1 VEILPSE
8 QSVIRLL
15 LEGCIST
22 SKALLI
28 LLLSCLY
35 LAPAHAAEGNPEAEY
50 QNPFSDYVPFEDEY
64 DVDEDERF
72 MYFGKFFAVGM
83 GSGIQTFGGNIGK
96 LYNTALPVLDAKLIY
111 FFDFRLA
118 GQLGITSSN
127 HAFTADPNGF
137 VEVNIFKANLDL
149 KYYFDTQNYAAAVTA
164 ANPYFIAGLSQVYR
178 TQAFNTLDEVSK
190 DNSIAYSA
198 GLGIEF
204 ALSPRKTALGVEG
217 RYHVMNFKD
226 RYDQT
231 YLRSGIADTTGP
243 MYSLLTNVI
252 FFF

>member
-1 VEILPSE
+1 M
-8 QSVIRLL
+8 LL
-15 LEGCIST
+15 
-22 SKALLI
+22 
-28 LLLSCLY
+28 
-35 LAPAHAAEGNPEAEY
+35 LAPAPGAKAADGNPEAEY

-72 MYFGKFFAVGM
+72 MYFGKFFAVGLGTGM
-83 GSGIQTFGGNIGK
+83 QTFGGNIGK

-118 GQLGITSSN
+118 GQIGINSAN
-127 HAFTADPNGF
+127 HAFNAEPEGG
-137 VEVNIFKANLDL
+137 VQVNIFRVNVDL

-164 ANPYFIAGLSQVYR
+164 ANPYLIGGLSEVYR
-178 TQAFNTLDEVSK
+178 TQAFSDLNTVDK

-198 GLGIEF
+198 GLGVEF
-204 ALSPRKTALGVEG
+204 ALNPRKTALGIEG
-217 RYHVMNFKD
+217 RYHMMNFKD

-231 YLRSGIADTTGP
+231 FAKSGIPDTTGP
-243 MYSLLTNVI
+243 MYSFLTNVI